1 MAQDLTEEM
10 AEVTGRE
17 VALMIVGEQEAAGQW
32 EAVGQWETVGQ
43 WEAVGQ

>member
-17 VALMIVGEQEAAGQW
+17 VALVRVGEQEAVGQW
-32 EAVGQWETVGQ
+32 ETVGGWETVGQ